1 MEAKRN
7 EQLLHEQALLY
18 SSMNGSGGGGGGDIA
33 QHSFSPSTSGPLSPG
48 RVSQQQQQQQ
58 QQHEQSSPPEMTESF
73 LEPLGFSSDEE
84 GSYDAELEEQEMLTS
99 LDLDPMSETQHKDGF
114 MGLSLQQQTGDGTE
128 SMRGGAE
135 SVGNQSTATTSIS
148 KNYDSRMSLGVSGRQ
163 IFEDSDQYNMDTS
176 SGFY

>member
-1 MEAKRN
+1 
-7 EQLLHEQALLY
+7 
-18 SSMNGSGGGGGGDIA
+18 
-33 QHSFSPSTSGPLSPG
+33 
-48 RVSQQQQQQQ
+48 
-58 QQHEQSSPPEMTESF
+58 
-73 LEPLGFSSDEE
+73 
-84 GSYDAELEEQEMLTS
+84 MLTS

-135 SVGNQSTATTSIS
+135 SVGIQSTATTSIS